1 VLRVIGF
8 TLMLILLNQLLY
20 SQAVAH
26 FESLSLSENSFY
38 LVCSGSNQKQ
48 GLIAEQFNISDKNA
62 THVGIGVVE
71 ENVLTIYNVNSDQA
85 EKSALSAED
94 FESFTS
100 DRDLRYCSIWEYKS
114 TRKEIRKLAKLLRSQ
129 LSKRIVFDMDFDVS
143 NNKLYCSEFCCQ
155 VLNRWNPRLFAF
167 DLTQKKLDPF
177 YSKALGR
184 EILYYFPVD
193 FFQANLKFKKIYEAF
208 QQ

>member
-1 VLRVIGF
+1 LRAVTF
-8 TLMLILLNQLLY
+8 TLMLVLLELQLY
-20 SQAVAH
+20 SQAVAN
-26 FESLSLSENSFY
+26 FESLSLNQNSFY
-38 LVCSGSNQKQ
+38 LVCSGSHQKQ

-71 ENVLTIYNVNSDQA
+71 ENVLAIYNVNNDQ
-85 EKSALSAED
+85 EVNSALSVEN
-94 FESFTS
+94 FKSFTS

-114 TRKEIRKLAKLLRSQ
+114 TRKEIRKLAKILRNQ

-143 NNKLYCSEFCCQ
+143 NNKLYCSEFCSK
-155 VLNRWNPRLFAF
+155 VLNRWNPKLFEF
-167 DLTQKKLDPF
+167 ELTQKKLDSF
-177 YSKALGR
+177 YSTALSR

-193 FFQANLKFKKIYEAF
+193 FFQVNLKFKKIYEAF